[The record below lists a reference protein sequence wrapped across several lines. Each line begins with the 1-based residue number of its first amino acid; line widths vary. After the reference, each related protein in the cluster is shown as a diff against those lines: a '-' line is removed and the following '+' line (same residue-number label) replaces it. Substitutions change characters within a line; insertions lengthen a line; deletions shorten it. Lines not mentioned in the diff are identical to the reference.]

1 MPVLLVVWP
10 VIAATAIYRL
20 FVGPGL
26 GVNVPS
32 KISAFRQELP
42 DMFTSSFIS
51 QERGTVTA
59 PHPPPPNETLQD
71 QQVGLA
77 QDHMKSLLLP
87 WILGHMEILCVSS
100 KSRVSVLPSPV
111 ELLQSISTDLQ
122 SKCSGDSQARKPD
135 VGLSPVGELL

>member
-1 MPVLLVVWP
+1 MLLVVW
-10 VIAATAIYRL
+10 
-20 FVGPGL
+20 
-26 GVNVPS
+26 
-32 KISAFRQELP
+32 
-42 DMFTSSFIS
+42 
-51 QERGTVTA
+51 
-59 PHPPPPNETLQD
+59 TLQD

-100 KSRVSVLPSPV
+100 KSGVSVLPSPV

-135 VGLSPVGELL
+135 VGLTPVGELL